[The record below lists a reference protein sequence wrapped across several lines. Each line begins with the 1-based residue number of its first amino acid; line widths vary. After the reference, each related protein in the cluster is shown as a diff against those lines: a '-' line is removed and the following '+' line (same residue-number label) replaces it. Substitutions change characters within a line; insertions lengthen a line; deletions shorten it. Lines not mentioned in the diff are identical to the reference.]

1 MAVTIR
7 EVARAAGVSPAAASK
22 ALHGGD
28 ARVRVGSARIAE
40 IRRVAKELNY
50 YRNAHAGLLRGEAT
64 RTIGVL
70 FEGFS
75 NIAGGPLYY
84 MHLLDGIASELFA
97 RHYRLTLLPE
107 VDHEDLIGS
116 LADGRLDGVVWCKLA
131 DHEVRAL
138 TADCP
143 IPIVAMNADPSTL
156 PAGIPGVVCDNAG
169 GVELAVGHLWDL
181 GHRRIVFLHESEESE
196 APDLIV
202 RRAAFVDAMTRR
214 GVRAEIAAWSWDLTE
229 FRAWWEDES
238 PERATAMIA
247 WSERCA
253 GALLKRASE
262 CGLSLPQELSV
273 IGFDSTAYCDTLSPR
288 LTAIHQ
294 PIAEMARAATRRLLS
309 LLEPAFDEGSIP
321 SDFSRPFPC
330 SLHLR
335 DSTARPSQSRA
346 SL

>member
-28 ARVRVGSARIAE
+28 ARVRVAPARVVE
-40 IRRVAKELNY
+40 IRRIAKELNY
-50 YRNAHAGLLRGEAT
+50 YRNAYAGLLRGAPS

-84 MHLLDGIASELFA
+84 THLLDGLSSELFA

-107 VDHEDLIGS
+107 VDHENLLGS
-116 LADGRLDGVVWCKLA
+116 LADGRLDGVVWCKLGG
-131 DHEVRAL
+131 DEVRAL

-156 PAGIPGVVCDNAG
+156 PDGIPSVVCDNVG
-169 GVELAVGHLWDL
+169 GVELATDHLWTL
-181 GHRRIVFLHESEESE
+181 GHRRILFLHERDERE

-202 RRAAFVDAMTRR
+202 RRLAFAEAMARR
-214 GVRAEIAAWSWDLTE
+214 GGEATFAAWTWDLAE
-229 FRAWWEDES
+229 FGDWWS
-238 PERATAMIA
+238 SGPPETAILT

-253 GALLKRASE
+253 GTLLGRATAQ
-262 CGLSLPQELSV
+262 GVRVPHDLSV
-273 IGFDSTAYCDTLSPR
+273 VGFDSTAYCETVSPR
-288 LTAIHQ
+288 LTAVRQ
-294 PIAEMARAATRRLLS
+294 PIAEMARVAARRLLS
-309 LLEPAFDEGSIP
+309 LIDSSPFDADLP
-321 SDFSRPFPC
+321 SNSSTLFPC
-330 SLHLR
+330 SLDVR
-335 DSTARPSQSRA
+335 DSTARPSQS
-346 SL
+346 